1 MLNNNE
7 ILKCLGLDHADIDT
21 LEVYH
26 EPEGLVIELTLNP
39 REQECP
45 VCSSPTSRI
54 KGYQMKV
61 IRHSIFNQTGC
72 IIRYRARRYICPAC
86 RKTFYESNPF
96 AYKGSTISLATVFNV
111 LEDLRNPSVTF
122 TMAANKHNI
131 SPSSVAAIFDRHV
144 SIPRRPLSECI
155 SFDETYAFKSKDSSY
170 ICVILDCVSK
180 NIIDIL
186 PTRRK
191 SALSDYFFSIPL
203 EEREKVK
210 YVSFDMWE
218 TYRIISKTFFPK
230 AYTIVD
236 KFHILQELTRRVT
249 RVRVDVMNRYKKIY
263 DELHAEALALKKE
276 HQKLSPEKSEML
288 KEADENYYLL
298 KKFEWVL
305 FTGRVLDENDK
316 KKFNRKLGRYLNLSD
331 IYNMIMNIDP
341 ILCEAVELKERIS
354 RFYKKETYET
364 AKKELEA
371 IIIEFRRC
379 PAKDMSGFAD
389 TLVRWKNEII
399 NSFIIIPSINRKMNT
414 ALSENRNKTIK
425 LLKHSSN
432 GYLCWKRFR
441 NRVLYCINNDV
452 AYRLENS
459 KKKEN
464 DNDERKE

>member
-1 MLNNNE
+1 
-7 ILKCLGLDHADIDT
+7 
-21 LEVYH
+21 
-26 EPEGLVIELTLNP
+26 
-39 REQECP
+39 
-45 VCSSPTSRI
+45 
-54 KGYQMKV
+54 
-61 IRHSIFNQTGC
+61 
-72 IIRYRARRYICPAC
+72 
-86 RKTFYESNPF
+86 
-96 AYKGSTISLATVFNV
+96 
-111 LEDLRNPSVTF
+111 
-122 TMAANKHNI
+122 
-131 SPSSVAAIFDRHV
+131 
-144 SIPRRPLSECI
+144 
-155 SFDETYAFKSKDSSY
+155 
-170 ICVILDCVSK
+170 
-180 NIIDIL
+180 
-186 PTRRK
+186 
-191 SALSDYFFSIPL
+191 
-203 EEREKVK
+203 
-210 YVSFDMWE
+210 
-218 TYRIISKTFFPK
+218 
-230 AYTIVD
+230 
-236 KFHILQELTRRVT
+236 
-249 RVRVDVMNRYKKIY
+249 MNRYKKIY

-414 ALSENRNKTIK
+414 ALSESRNKTIK